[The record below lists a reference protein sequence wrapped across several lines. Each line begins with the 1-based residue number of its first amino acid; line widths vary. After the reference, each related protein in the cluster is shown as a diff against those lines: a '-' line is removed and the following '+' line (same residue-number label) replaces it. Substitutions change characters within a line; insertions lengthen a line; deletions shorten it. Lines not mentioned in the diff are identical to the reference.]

1 VHVPAFADSYLPVV
15 TVSLKAGL
23 YTYKALE
30 PTPYSL
36 RYASAS
42 GRGSPRAF
50 GFKLK
55 PNLFLAILPD
65 RRKKR

>member
-1 VHVPAFADSYLPVV
+1 LPNMAVEPTSYSVRSSLAPAF
-15 TVSLKAGL
+15 
-23 YTYKALE
+23 
-30 PTPYSL
+30 
-36 RYASAS
+36 

-55 PNLFLAILPD
+55 HNLFLAILPD